1 VLKRIKIRPNYLIP
15 FTSTTIVM
23 LILGLIGAAY
33 IFSGE
38 LVNWLKETTDIAV
51 EIRDGSTSDQLSEV
65 MDFLETDERILEG
78 SIVHLPPEEALK
90 VLGMDVTGSDW
101 WEDDKSPFRDMVIF
115 NVKADWFTPAELSK
129 IRRNFKEKSSLIE
142 EIHYQDRLVL
152 DFHSNLEN
160 LAWWFAG
167 FGLLF
172 LMLSIILIY
181 NTTKLALYADRRE
194 IETMELVGASRG
206 FIRRPYLLKS
216 FFLGTISGV
225 IALGAIGGIIYLAYD
240 NPLTVI
246 QGSDLE
252 NIIFLVGGLL
262 LGAGIFSFLCTWL
275 TLNQYLNSG
284 R

>member
-1 VLKRIKIRPNYLIP
+1 
-15 FTSTTIVM
+15 M

-65 MDFLETDERILEG
+65 MDFLEADERILEG

-206 FIRRPYLLKS
+206 FIRRPYLIKS

-252 NIIFLVGGLL
+252 NIIFLVGGLP

-275 TLNQYLNSG
+275 TLNQYLNPG

>member
-1 VLKRIKIRPNYLIP
+1 MLKRIKIRPNYLIP

-51 EIRDGSTSDQLSEV
+51 EIRDGSTSDQVSEV
-65 MDFLETDERILEG
+65 MDFLEADERILEG

-252 NIIFLVGGLL
+252 NIIFLVGGLP

-275 TLNQYLNSG
+275 TLNQYLNPG